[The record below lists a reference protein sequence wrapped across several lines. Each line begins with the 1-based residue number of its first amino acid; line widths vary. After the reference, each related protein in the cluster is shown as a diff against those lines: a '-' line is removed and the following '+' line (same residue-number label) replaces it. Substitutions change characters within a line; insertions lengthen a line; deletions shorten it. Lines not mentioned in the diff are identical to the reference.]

1 MSSPAAFAAPRRL
14 GPTLLLCLAV
24 AALLS
29 SHHLALVDGGGAELR
44 TVDERAIDEPL
55 GPVAVA
61 PGAPGSGPTPTA
73 RFGPWVG
80 RTTVPAPLAERA
92 SSPSKAAQPVIDS
105 GIVGVADRSVARA
118 ATRIIIGAQVPSWT
132 EPVWIE
138 GWALRGRPAAPTET
152 AATPTPTAPP
162 TTPVPAP
169 AAAAPTGA
177 TLEVADASQWR
188 AAVAAAR
195 PGDTIRLTASIG
207 QPLQYR
213 GPRAAGSGS
222 AGADGAPGRPITITA
237 ADGVW
242 IDPGNHRNVLG
253 ALDVI
258 GADHIH
264 VVGVRVRN
272 SQFGIRLLEVSGSA
286 DAPVRITNNQVVD
299 IGHAGIHVAGDL
311 SDHTPSRFVRVE
323 GNVVRR
329 TGLTESTFGEGIY
342 LGYGTREWVDR
353 TSDIVVVGNRIS
365 HTAAEGI
372 DIKPGTRNITV
383 AGNSIHD
390 LSPINGGA
398 ISVHYVGVSPNP
410 DPGTPSNVVVTRNRI
425 WNLNLD
431 DRGGS
436 NDWAIWVGHG
446 GVAIESNAVWG
457 LRNDPGSARA
467 VRVRGLHD
475 FGPHPIRIADNV
487 FWTAAGW
494 MAEGNPSGGGNVQAS
509 GNRGPAGA
517 TGVEVPIE
525 PGPGVPALGT
535 GGTADAGGG
544 PGSAL
549 GFG

>member
-1 MSSPAAFAAPRRL
+1 MQAIEDSAPDSPL
-14 GPTLLLCLAV
+14 GPT
-24 AALLS
+24 
-29 SHHLALVDGGGAELR
+29 
-44 TVDERAIDEPL
+44 
-55 GPVAVA
+55 AVA
-61 PGAPGSGPTPTA
+61 PGAGPAPTA
-73 RFGPWVG
+73 PFGPWVG
-80 RTTVPAPLAERA
+80 RTTLPATAVDTA
-92 SSPSKAAQPVIDS
+92 SRQQAQRSFDS
-105 GIVGVADRSVARA
+105 GFVDRSVARA
-118 ATRIIIGAQVPSWT
+118 ATQIAMGAQSPPWT
-132 EPVWIE
+132 EPVWTE
-138 GWALRGRPAAPTET
+138 GWALLGGPTAPTEP
-152 AATPTPTAPP
+152 AEPTPTAPP
-162 TTPVPAP
+162 TTATPPP
-169 AAAAPTGA
+169 TAAASTGA
-177 TLEVADASQWR
+177 THDVANASQWR

-213 GPRAAGSGS
+213 GPRASGS
-222 AGADGAPGRPITITA
+222 ESIGADGVAGRPITITA
-237 ADGVW
+237 APDVW

-253 ALDVI
+253 GLDVI
-258 GADHIH
+258 GAAHVH

-272 SQFGIRLLEVSGSA
+272 SQFGIRLLEVSGTA
-286 DAPVRITNNQVVD
+286 DAPVRVTNNQVVD

-329 TGLTESTFGEGIY
+329 TGRVEAAFGEGIY

-410 DPGTPSNVVVTRNRI
+410 DPGTPSNVVVSRNRI
-425 WNLNLD
+425 WNHNLD
-431 DRGGS
+431 NRGGS

-446 GVAIESNAVWG
+446 GVTIERNAVWG
-457 LRNDPGSARA
+457 LRNDPGSVRA

-475 FGPHPIRIADNV
+475 FGPHPIRIVDNI

-494 MAEGNPSGGGNVQAS
+494 MAEGNPSGAGSVQAS

-517 TGVEVPIE
+517 VGVEVPIE
-525 PGPGVPALGT
+525 PGPGVPALGA
-535 GGTADAGGG
+535 GGTADSGAG